1 LQWHG
6 VRQCPG
12 IVRLVRIGDDEP
24 VHLPDKVID
33 ALRARERDGD
43 IDLPN
48 RKARTEKKP
57 QDQPDADR
65 LWPVCGTFRVL
76 YPGVAPA
83 RQLLLMLRA
92 QLQVQLGRDAIEL
105 V

>member
-1 LQWHG
+1 

-48 RKARTEKKP
+48 RKARTEKNP
-57 QDQPDADR
+57 RIGNRMRIVFGLFAGHSGFCTQ
-65 LWPVCGTFRVL
+65 VS
-76 YPGVAPA
+76 
-83 RQLLLMLRA
+83 RQHVGCRSC
-92 QLQVQLGRDAIEL
+92 
-105 V
+105 